1 MHTINAKING
11 LSMKG
16 GAFAKIMKIIGFVL
30 LGLVVVVALAAVF
43 GFAVQWLWNTLMPEV
58 FNLPEVSYWQAVGL
72 VILAQI
78 FFGNHSSYGGNSRSG
93 HGKDEKNVH
102 ISDDGQHHNYD
113 SLGTFWKEYGREAFN
128 EWLNRDKAAAENNNS

>member
-72 VILAQI
+72 VVLAQI

-93 HGKDEKNVH
+93 RGKGEKHVQ
-102 ISDDGQHHNYD
+102 ISDDGQHHDYD

-128 EWLNRDKAAAENNNS
+128 EWLNRDKAAAEHGDS